1 MSQHISKEERNAIDY
16 YLRCEWK
23 QKDIALLLRRGTDV
37 ISKEIA
43 RNKDQDGI
51 YRYGSAEQKCRT
63 RRKRAK
69 QSQRKIENNI
79 SLEVHIEQQLRNNRS
94 PEQIAGRLRL
104 EQQETVICHE
114 TIYQWVYTERPD
126 LQQYLCFQKSRFRR
140 KRGTRKREKQRR
152 LQQFRNIEERPLA
165 AEDRV
170 RLGDFEGD
178 TVIGKNKKQRL
189 LTHVDR
195 MSGYGYADLL
205 KEVSAPIVERATSK
219 RFRKIPKSK
228 RHTITYD
235 RGTEFG
241 GEDTLLE
248 KHTKTMVY
256 RANPYHSWERG
267 TNENRN
273 GLLRRFLPKGT
284 DFGTLTQ
291 ADVDEIVYKLN
302 HRPRKRLG
310 YLTPHEVF
318 VLRLDVVAFQTRI

>member
-1 MSQHISKEERNAIDY
+1 MSKHITKEERKAIDH
-16 YLRCEWK
+16 YLRCNWK
-23 QKDIALLLRRGTDV
+23 QKDIALVLKRKKNV
-37 ISKEIA
+37 ISKEIR
-43 RNKDQDGI
+43 RNKDEDGI

-63 RRKRAK
+63 RRKQAK
-69 QSQRKIENNI
+69 HSQRKIENSL
-79 SLEVHIEQQLRNNRS
+79 SLELHIEKQLRDHRS

-104 EQQETVICHE
+104 EQQETVVCHE
-114 TIYQWVYTERPD
+114 TIYQWIYTERPD
-126 LQQYLCFQKSRFRR
+126 LQQHLCFQKSRFRR
-140 KRGTRKREKQRR
+140 RRGTKKREKQRR
-152 LQQFRNIEERPLA
+152 LNQFRNIAERPQVT
-165 AEDRV
+165 EDRV
-170 RLGDFEGD
+170 RLGDWEGD

-205 KEVSAPIVERATSK
+205 KAVSAPIVERVTSE
-219 RFRKIPKSK
+219 RFKKIPKTK
-228 RHTITYD
+228 KHTITYD

-248 KHTKTMVY
+248 RHTKTKVY
-256 RANPYHSWERG
+256 RANAYHSWERG
-267 TNENRN
+267 TNENWN

-291 ADVDEIVYKLN
+291 ADVDEIVYNIN